1 MQTFKV
7 GDRVNILPRY
17 AHFYP
22 SSTAVITEVKPDTYR
37 PLFNDYKIEFADGST
52 ADIFEFQIRKAED

>member
-7 GDRVNILPRY
+7 GDQVTILPRY

-22 SSTAVITEVKPDTYR
+22 SSTAVVIEVKPDAHR
-37 PLFNDYKIEFADGST
+37 PIFNDYKIEFADGST
-52 ADIFEFQIRKAED
+52 ANIFEFQVRKAED